1 MLYASNIP
9 CAGIYYCAT
18 SVRNHKLFLIPH
30 FELWNLSL
38 TLCYG
43 LVIFPMSEINTF
55 ETSDFADRRFSFKNR
70 DGGLF
75 SPTMFYGTKYCVT

>member
-1 MLYASNIP
+1 MESIVDLML
-9 CAGIYYCAT
+9 
-18 SVRNHKLFLIPH
+18 
-30 FELWNLSL
+30 W
-38 TLCYG
+38 